1 MGSPNALQI
10 DVGRSLR
17 ALQADRDVRNVDL
30 QRAFKVAAPEVS
42 RWRTMKDARLSL
54 VKMWANYFG
63 VTIDQFITY
72 Q

>member
-1 MGSPNALQI
+1 MGAPNALQI

-30 QRAFKVAAPEVS
+30 QRAFKVTAPEVS
-42 RWRTMKDARLSL
+42 RWRTMTDARLSL
-54 VKMWANYFG
+54 VKKWANYFG
-63 VTIDQFITY
+63 LTIDEFITY